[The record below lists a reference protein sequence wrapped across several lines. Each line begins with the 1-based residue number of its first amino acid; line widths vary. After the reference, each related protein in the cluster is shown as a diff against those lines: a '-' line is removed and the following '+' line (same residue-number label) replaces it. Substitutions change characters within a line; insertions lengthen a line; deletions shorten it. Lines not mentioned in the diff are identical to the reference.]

1 MNYKNSK
8 HIKNRRIGESELDL
22 LYGAFSQ
29 LCEGDKKGCICVTVK
44 GLDFGEFSS
53 GDRSALDEMKMRRK
67 AVSEVEF
74 SYRSEDYESRVYV
87 SLRDEFSSGLRYY
100 GMSLSLDSSDGQ
112 WFDATWKKMG
122 DVLDAIPR
130 TSFTSQFLNKTH
142 GVVSFVISLLLVF
155 CTMRLFFSGV
165 DLCGVTIP
173 EKFNILFVFV
183 GIVLGVF
190 YCVLISDF
198 VCHTYPIID
207 LDIYKYRSETR
218 RRCARFFWW
227 FMGVIG
233 SLTIATYWPLG
244 GRNGETDGKMSSVA
258 ISAETNRTAVTHDI
272 QEQVDCD
279 KGSNQ

>member
-22 LYGAFSQ
+22 LFGAFSQ
-29 LCEGDKKGCICVTVK
+29 LGEGDKKGCICVTVK

-74 SYRSEDYESRVYV
+74 SYRSEDYGSRAYI
-87 SLRDEFSSGLRYY
+87 SLSDEFSSGSRYY
-100 GMSLSLDSSDGQ
+100 GMNLSLDSSDGQ

-122 DVLDAIPR
+122 DVIDAIPR
-130 TSFTSQFLNKTH
+130 TSFISQLLNKAY
-142 GVVSFVISLLLVF
+142 GVVSFVISILLVL
-155 CTMRLFFSGV
+155 CTMRLFFRAI
-165 DLCGVTIP
+165 DMCGVTIP
-173 EKFNILFVFV
+173 QKFDIFFVFV
-183 GIVLGVF
+183 GIVLVAF
-190 YCVLISDF
+190 SCAFIADF
-198 VCHTYPIID
+198 VCRTYPIID
-207 LDIYKYRSETR
+207 LDIYKCRSETR

-244 GRNGETDGKMSSVA
+244 GRNGETDGKMSPVA
-258 ISAETNRTAVTHDI
+258 VLTETNRTAVTHDI
-272 QEQVDCD
+272 QGQVEHD
-279 KGSNQ
+279 KGGNQ